1 MLCGLQHCKIDRCST
16 RLGPPALVRIVH
28 RRQWLALVV
37 VSVGS
42 IVAQLGYI
50 NKCGTVSA
58 HPASQSPAC
67 RTSNARRA
75 HRRSEGDG
83 QSERPAWL
91 SAASACAVRTL
102 VRVAQQG
109 PPGSDFK
116 AAPHSR
122 AAVRVW
128 GAGEFSRR
136 AACFYVL
143 CGAAQV
149 DEQQD
154 RMLGLTL
161 DRVVGIGL
169 ALSCCLSSAG
179 IAPSS
184 RPSA

>member
-1 MLCGLQHCKIDRCST
+1 VLCGLQHCKIDRCST

-50 NKCGTVSA
+50 DKCGTVSA

-67 RTSNARRA
+67 RTSNAPRA

-83 QSERPAWL
+83 QSER
-91 SAASACAVRTL
+91 AAGLALGRVGLRGQPL

-109 PPGSDFK
+109 PPGSEFK

-128 GAGEFSRR
+128 GAGEFSCR
-136 AACFYVL
+136 AACFCVL
-143 CGAAQV
+143 CGECGAGRRAAGP
-149 DEQQD
+149 DA
-154 RMLGLTL
+154 RL
-161 DRVVGIGL
+161 DV
-169 ALSCCLSSAG
+169 
-179 IAPSS
+179 
-184 RPSA
+184 

>member
-67 RTSNARRA
+67 RTSNAPRA
-75 HRRSEGDG
+75 HRRSQGDG

-91 SAASACAVRTL
+91 SAASACAVGR
-102 VRVAQQG
+102 
-109 PPGSDFK
+109 
-116 AAPHSR
+116 
-122 AAVRVW
+122 
-128 GAGEFSRR
+128 
-136 AACFYVL
+136 
-143 CGAAQV
+143 
-149 DEQQD
+149 
-154 RMLGLTL
+154 
-161 DRVVGIGL
+161 
-169 ALSCCLSSAG
+169 
-179 IAPSS
+179 
-184 RPSA
+184 